1 MHENRRRASGYGARA
16 VDTPARLTFWLVVL
30 FVLGGMV
37 WFAYEDARDLYR
49 DADARA
55 KESQS
60 WACDSLPVW
69 ARKP

>member
-1 MHENRRRASGYGARA
+1 MYENKRRTHGYGVRA

-55 KESQS
+55 AEQGNA
-60 WACDSLPVW
+60 ACDSLPAW